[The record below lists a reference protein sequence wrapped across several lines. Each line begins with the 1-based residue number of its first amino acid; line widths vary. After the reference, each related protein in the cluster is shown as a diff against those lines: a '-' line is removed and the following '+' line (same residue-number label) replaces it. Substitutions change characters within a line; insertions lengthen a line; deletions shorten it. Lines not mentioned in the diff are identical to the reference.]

1 MSLLDG
7 VVTSCYDGSCL
18 MKKAKQRYDKK
29 YRVTRIFLADYLMLK
44 RIAFR
49 AGISMSEALHQAFL
63 SPIKAI
69 KPVSPV
75 KAVNP
80 VSPIKAINPI
90 GAIASGGGIPA
101 LSINLKGVCYD

>member
-69 KPVSPV
+69 KPVSPM
-75 KAVNP
+75 
-80 VSPIKAINPI
+80 KAINPI

-101 LSINLKGVCYD
+101 LSINLKGVRYD